1 MKFILNTSPL
11 ITKSLN
17 KTKIKTAIE
26 NLDPVYLHSIEI
38 KIADQV
44 LNDFNNSISEI
55 KKSRKIY
62 KKQTLNSIMNKL
74 HHL

>member
-44 LNDFNNSISEI
+44 LNDFNNSI
-55 KKSRKIY
+55 
-62 KKQTLNSIMNKL
+62 N
-74 HHL
+74 